1 MLSLLLQLCV
11 AMTILLATMSPTG
24 SSSSL
29 LSLSFLNNTALLHD
43 LCAEFPDSILG
54 VVLAPVPSILGITDA
69 LDLAAFEDQEDSAFD
84 ILVVPMAAP
93 VVELLPPAAPPA
105 AAAPASLDDATF
117 LERILVG
124 VIVDAVTLL
133 RTGRGLLA
141 TFWERS
147 QPSLAEG
154 LGRVVAWSVSVQ
166 SAADS
171 LRSRAC
177 HFAQSLLSRACRFVQ
192 PAANTIRSRVWRF
205 VQSILSRACR
215 FVQPVANT
223 IRSRVSRYFQYRYR
237 LFREVLHR
245 FVSDQVIP
253 LCYSIVFFAPWGFP
267 WLYLLFG
274 PGLFVISFTNVWLLL
289 LGKRRVLKWIRKGRS
304 LRRAIVQFLVCRA
317 VDVFFFLLSIFFPIP
332 L

>member
-1 MLSLLLQLCV
+1 
-11 AMTILLATMSPTG
+11 MTILLATMSPTG

-93 VVELLPPAAPPA
+93 VVGPPPAAPPA
-105 AAAPASLDDATF
+105 AAVAPASSDDDATF

-192 PAANTIRSRVWRF
+192 PA
-205 VQSILSRACR
+205 
-215 FVQPVANT
+215 ANT